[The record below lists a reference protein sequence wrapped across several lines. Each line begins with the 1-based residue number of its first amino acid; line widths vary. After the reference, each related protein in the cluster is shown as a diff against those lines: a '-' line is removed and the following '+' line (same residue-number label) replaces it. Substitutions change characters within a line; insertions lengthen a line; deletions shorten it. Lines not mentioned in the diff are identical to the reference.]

1 MEKWRIC
8 KKKMGK
14 AELFRKYF
22 KQTSIQFKS
31 IALYL
36 RKRYGLVFLRAK
48 KDQRLMFVLNFQHRI
63 I

>member
-8 KKKMGK
+8 KKKWEK
-14 AELFRKYF
+14 LNYSESTS